1 MPSPCLGLVLAPRPV
16 SWRAPSRRRLRPSL
30 LLRPCGSALLPHAE
44 ATRTHLLQEL
54 EDPCAQSRCLHLLAQ
69 LANKER
75 NHEQARRLVEQARLL
90 GGGEDFWYSSSLT
103 LADALLS
110 LGTEGAETVVSSGGP
125 PGRGPEGR
133 RPLTPGRGH
142 PQVCQLFQKL
152 METFNILKKE
162 RPNRTPVLE
171 FMTADLEAR

>member
-1 MPSPCLGLVLAPRPV
+1 M
-16 SWRAPSRRRLRPSL
+16 
-30 LLRPCGSALLPHAE
+30 
-44 ATRTHLLQEL
+44 
-54 EDPCAQSRCLHLLAQ
+54 
-69 LANKER
+69 
-75 NHEQARRLVEQARLL
+75 EQARLL